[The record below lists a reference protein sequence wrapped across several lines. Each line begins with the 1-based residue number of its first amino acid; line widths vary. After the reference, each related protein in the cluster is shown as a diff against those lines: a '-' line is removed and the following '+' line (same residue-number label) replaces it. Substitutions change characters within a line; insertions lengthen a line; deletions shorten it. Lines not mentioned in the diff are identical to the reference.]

1 MNNPSINVICVE
13 ELSNCYIV
21 ADTQT
26 KEAVIIDAGV
36 EPKKIINIIKE
47 NNYKVCSIINTHG
60 HIDHTYSDYYLAK
73 EFNTSVFVHEADKFL
88 LNLPYFNLSTI
99 FGLNFKQVKA
109 QALQHTN
116 IIKTKT
122 LGFKILHTPGH
133 TPGSI
138 CILEEK
144 NKLLFSGDT
153 LFKESIGRT
162 DLYGGDYKLLL
173 KSIKERLLTL
183 TENYTIYPGHGNKT
197 SLFYE
202 KQNNPFIS
210 SS

>member
-1 MNNPSINVICVE
+1 MNNSPINVLCVE
-13 ELSNCYIV
+13 ELSNCYIIV
-21 ADTQT
+21 DVET

-36 EPKKIINIIKE
+36 EPKKIIKIVKE

-60 HIDHTYSDYYLAK
+60 HIDHTYADYYLAK
-73 EFNTSVFVHEADKFL
+73 EFNTQVFMHEADKSL
-88 LNLPYFNLSTI
+88 LDLPYFNLSPI
-99 FGLNFKQVKA
+99 LGLDFKQVKV
-109 QALQHTN
+109 QTLQDTS

-122 LGFKILHTPGH
+122 LGFRILHTPGH

-153 LFKESIGRT
+153 LFKGSIGRT

-173 KSIKERLLTL
+173 KSIKEKLLTL
-183 TENYTIYPGHGNKT
+183 TEDYTIYPGHGSQTN
-197 SLFYE
+197 LFYE
-202 KQNNPFIS
+202 KENNPFINS
-210 SS
+210 S